1 LDYDYVVVAI
11 GAQTATYN
19 IKGVDEHTHYLKS
32 VQQAQEIRK
41 NILDSFET
49 AALPGQPDAEQRRLL
64 HFVVVGG
71 GPTGVEFSAELR
83 DYVKGDLLK
92 YYPAD
97 LVEKCQIT
105 LVDGLNKILN
115 TYSEEI
121 SRYTESRFKSEGINI
136 VMNTFVTEIDKNNMH
151 LMDSKTKE
159 RRQMNYGMCVW
170 CAGISPRDLTKQLIT
185 DIPEQ
190 TNRMALIT
198 DQHFKVKNSSNIFA
212 VGDCATIQNVQFN
225 KVIEDLFSYQVGELT
240 LEQTEKVLEEGMRK
254 HPKFCH
260 QLTVMKKDVQ
270 SRPESMNTFS
280 SLQSL
285 ATKTSAKETALP
297 PTAQVAAQEGKYLGK
312 LLSNHQEEIMNNN
325 LNDVDPFKYNHLG
338 SFAYVGDNRAV
349 LELPIIG
356 SMMGWSTMLLWR
368 GTYANDCVSSRM
380 RVLVVLDWIK
390 SYIFGRDTSRI

>member
-1 LDYDYVVVAI
+1 
-11 GAQTATYN
+11 
-19 IKGVDEHTHYLKS
+19 
-32 VQQAQEIRK
+32 
-41 NILDSFET
+41 
-49 AALPGQPDAEQRRLL
+49 
-64 HFVVVGG
+64 
-71 GPTGVEFSAELR
+71 
-83 DYVKGDLLK
+83 
-92 YYPAD
+92 
-97 LVEKCQIT
+97 
-105 LVDGLNKILN
+105 
-115 TYSEEI
+115 
-121 SRYTESRFKSEGINI
+121 
-136 VMNTFVTEIDKNNMH
+136 
-151 LMDSKTKE
+151 
-159 RRQMNYGMCVW
+159 
-170 CAGISPRDLTKQLIT
+170 
-185 DIPEQ
+185 
-190 TNRMALIT
+190 
-198 DQHFKVKNSSNIFA
+198 
-212 VGDCATIQNVQFN
+212 
-225 KVIEDLFSYQVGELT
+225 LFSNQVGELT